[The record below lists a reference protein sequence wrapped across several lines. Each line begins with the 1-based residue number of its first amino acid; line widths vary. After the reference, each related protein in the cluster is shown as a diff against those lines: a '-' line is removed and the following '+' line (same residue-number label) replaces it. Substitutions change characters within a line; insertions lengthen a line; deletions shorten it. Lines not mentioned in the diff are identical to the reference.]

1 MNRAP
6 LEIAVFVSVFMIIS
20 CATSMTP
27 SQFLEKFPNSTNSDF
42 YGRLEANEAI
52 SNGKCKLLV
61 EGHKYTS
68 PIGFTVGGDLHN
80 GATGVDEWVRA
91 DSGNAYILN
100 NFEWIS
106 VSVGDQGATQLLVY
120 FDTMLCK

>member
-6 LEIAVFVSVFMIIS
+6 LGIVVFVSVFLIIS

-42 YGRLEANEAI
+42 YDRQSASEAI

-61 EGHKYTS
+61 DGRKYAS
-68 PIGFTVGGDLHN
+68 PIGSTVDDDLQN

-91 DSGNAYILN
+91 DGGNAYILN

-106 VSVGDQGATQLLVY
+106 VGDLGTTQLIIY
-120 FDTMLCK
+120 FDTMLCE